1 MILNRFKKKR
11 ERKINQ
17 NQFLKETLKKQLN
30 SISET
35 LQMGSL
41 YKNCDESIS
50 NVLFNQIGILL
61 LCSEEIK
68 KLL

>member
-35 LQMGSL
+35 LQMVSL

>member
-35 LQMGSL
+35 LQMVSL
-41 YKNCDESIS
+41 YKNCDESNS

>member
-35 LQMGSL
+35 LQMVSL
-41 YKNCDESIS
+41 YKI
-50 NVLFNQIGILL
+50 VTKAFQMYYL
-61 LCSEEIK
+61 IK
-68 KLL
+68 

>member
-35 LQMGSL
+35 LQMVSL
-41 YKNCDESIS
+41 YENCDESIS
-50 NVLFNQIGILL
+50 NVLFNQIGIVL
-61 LCSEEIK
+61 LCSEEIE
-68 KLL
+68 KL